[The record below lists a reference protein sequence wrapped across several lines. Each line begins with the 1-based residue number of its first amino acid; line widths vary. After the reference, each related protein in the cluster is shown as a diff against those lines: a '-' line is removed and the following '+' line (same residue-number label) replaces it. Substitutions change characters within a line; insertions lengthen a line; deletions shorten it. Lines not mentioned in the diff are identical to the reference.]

1 MSLNLQALFRPA
13 AVAVLGASP
22 RADAMGTYVARNLRD
37 GGYAGEIYPIH
48 PTATEVEGMRCYP
61 DLASLPRVPDCAV
74 VALSADKVMGAL
86 RDAAA
91 QGVKSAV

>member
-1 MSLNLQALFRPA
+1 MSMNLQALFRPA

-61 DLASLPRVPDCAV
+61 TWPRCRACPIAPWSRC
-74 VALSADKVMGAL
+74 
-86 RDAAA
+86 RPTR
-91 QGVKSAV
+91 